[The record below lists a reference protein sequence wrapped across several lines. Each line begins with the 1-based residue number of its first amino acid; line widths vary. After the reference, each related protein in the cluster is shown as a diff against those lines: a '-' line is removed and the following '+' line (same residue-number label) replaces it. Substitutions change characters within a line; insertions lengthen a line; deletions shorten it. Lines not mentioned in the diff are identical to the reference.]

1 MKKCLII
8 GATMLDIVMKI
19 NALPN
24 KSEDIYAKSQ
34 EMTLGGC
41 AYNVASIINKFDVEY
56 TLFAPI
62 GKGIYADIINNLLQK
77 RGLSSTLYTDEID
90 NGYCLCLV
98 EDDGERTFITLPG
111 IECNFKKEWF
121 DKINPSEYDSVYI
134 SGYEIEGEGGENII
148 EFLENNPHLTIY
160 YAPGPR
166 INHIPKEKNNRIF
179 KLNPIIHLNKLEAL
193 TFTNK
198 TNYIDASLDLY
209 KNTKNTV
216 FVTLGEDGVYVC
228 NDNSMLVPTK
238 KAKVVDTIGA
248 GDSNIGTI
256 IAMLKLG
263 YNIEKSVT
271 IANKISSM
279 IVETKGP
286 TLDGCFDKEAL
297 FNE

>member
-1 MKKCLII
+1 MKKVLII

-19 NALPN
+19 NSLPK
-24 KSEDIYAKSQ
+24 KSEDICAKSQ

-41 AYNVASIINKFDVEY
+41 GYNVADIISKFNIEH

-62 GKGIYADIINNLLQK
+62 GKGIYSDIINSLLK
-77 RGLSSTLYTDEID
+77 EKGLSSYIHTDEMD

-121 DKINPSEYDSVYI
+121 EKINPLDYDSVYI
-134 SGYEIEGEGGENII
+134 AGYEIEGEGGESII
-148 EFLENNPHLTIY
+148 DFLENDKHLTIY

-166 INHIPKEKNNRIF
+166 INYISKEKNNRLF
-179 KLNPIIHLNKLEAL
+179 NLNPILHLNKIEAI

-198 TNYIDASLDLY
+198 PNYVDASLELY
-209 KNTKNTV
+209 KMTNNTV

-228 NDNSMLVPTK
+228 NKTPMLVPTK

-248 GDSNIGTI
+248 GDANIGTI

-263 YNIEKSVT
+263 YSLEKAVAV
-271 IANKISSM
+271 ANKISSM

-286 TLDGCFDKEAL
+286 TLNGSFNKEEL